1 MIWERVTEVIRDKM
15 LPSPAPRSLS
25 ALGADMHAHLIPG
38 IDDGAAD
45 EAAAL
50 AMLREMEKAGYST
63 CYATPHV
70 MQDYYPNTREIILQ
84 GVEQLRAIAKR
95 ERLQLT
101 VEAGAEYYLDDYFT
115 GIIGK
120 EELLALGGKYL
131 LFELSF
137 STFPKSLPDVLF
149 RLQAEGLKPVLA
161 HPERYPYLFRKKNTE
176 QLEGIRQRG
185 CLFQVNLGSLAGK
198 YGPEVRRSA
207 RQMVDAGMVDFLGSD
222 LHRADQ
228 AEMFDIIAR
237 DRWFHQLLDSGKL
250 LNQVLTTRPES

>member
-137 STFPKSLPDVLF
+137 STFPM
-149 RLQAEGLKPVLA
+149 
-161 HPERYPYLFRKKNTE
+161 
-176 QLEGIRQRG
+176 I
-185 CLFQVNLGSLAGK
+185 
-198 YGPEVRRSA
+198 SA
-207 RQMVDAGMVDFLGSD
+207 
-222 LHRADQ
+222 
-228 AEMFDIIAR
+228 
-237 DRWFHQLLDSGKL
+237 
-250 LNQVLTTRPES
+250 T